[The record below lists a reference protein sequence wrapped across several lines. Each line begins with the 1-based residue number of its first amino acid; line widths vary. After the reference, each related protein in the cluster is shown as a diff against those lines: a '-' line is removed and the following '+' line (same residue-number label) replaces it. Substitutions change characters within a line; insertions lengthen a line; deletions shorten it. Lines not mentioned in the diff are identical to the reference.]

1 MDKNTLK
8 KVQDANFPDTPEGK
22 ILADSQKKIG
32 DITDHFTNPD
42 NISATK
48 IDLTNKVEAAGF
60 TVEQYES
67 VFGSIKRSEADAVQ
81 YVADQVADIPGTPDK
96 SNKLRLA
103 QARARAARAKL
114 ALLDI

>member
-60 TVEQYES
+60 TVKQYES
-67 VFGSIKRSEADAVQ
+67 VFGSIKRSEADADLVLTLQ
-81 YVADQVADIPGTPDK
+81 LFSQSLTLLSVTQILPEIV
-96 SNKLRLA
+96 LA
-103 QARARAARAKL
+103 TEFVRVL
-114 ALLDI
+114 

>member
-1 MDKNTLK
+1 MK

-32 DITDHFTNPD
+32 DITDHFSNPD

-81 YVADQVADIPGTPDK
+81 YVADQVAAAPK
-96 SNKLRLA
+96 SSSLA
-103 QARARAARAKL
+103 KAKL
-114 ALLDI
+114 ALVKVKLKLQLQLSR